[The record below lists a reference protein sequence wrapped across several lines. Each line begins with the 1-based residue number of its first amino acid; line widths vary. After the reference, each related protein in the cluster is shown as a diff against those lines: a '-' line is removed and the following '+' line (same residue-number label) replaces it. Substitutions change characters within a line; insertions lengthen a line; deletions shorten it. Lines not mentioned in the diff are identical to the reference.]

1 MKKGLIALAFAAT
14 LVPSAAFAQSGTVTG
29 VAGGAATGAIV
40 GGPVGAVVGG
50 VAGGVLGTAIDPPP
64 APVREYVVREAPP
77 PSVVVERQV
86 VVGEPIPETVELR
99 RVPDYEYSY
108 AVVNDRRVIVEPG
121 SRRVV
126 EIIE

>member
-14 LVPSAAFAQSGTVTG
+14 IIPAAAFAQSSTVTG

-64 APVREYVVREAPP
+64 APVRQYVVQDTAPA
-77 PSVVVERQV
+77 SVVVERQV

-99 RVPDYEYSY
+99 RVPNYDYSY
-108 AVVNDRRVIVEPG
+108 AVVNDRRVIVEPS